1 MAKKVVKTVEDFPFG
16 KENFVIMLTG
26 LAVIF
31 LGFALMTG
39 GGSDD
44 PKIWN
49 PEIFSWRRITLA
61 PILVISGFV
70 IQVYAILKKSKE

>member
-16 KENFVIMLTG
+16 KENFIIMLTG

-31 LGFALMTG
+31 LGFAMMTG
-39 GGSDD
+39 GGSED

-70 IQVYAILKKSKE
+70 IEVYAILKKSKE